1 VKEKLNSWRIIK
13 GYFEL
18 LESGRVIK
26 RNYGKYPVPE
36 TLKKLIDLQK
46 DLEQKG
52 LLPYGDLLGLYFSL
66 AEVDD
71 RYLNTPIDLIAFAR
85 PGSDGIHFGFLT
97 DFGLVEDLE
106 EAYIVRVSP
115 MDFDDPVKIVAR
127 NLRDFLKLLCSYPAS
142 LEVLE
147 INSTEE
153 DFKRAENIAAEDPV
167 SPEVRDIFKNAFDLE
182 PIGDLFLFFKRLKE
196 ARAKATVLKTGDGI
210 GIVNKISGAESH
222 STLEIS
228 RERDL
233 ELQQVE
239 EFFRTSTPEAKL
251 RLLRDAQSY
260 GLVFD
265 NEEVKQF
272 LKKQLLTMDL
282 IDEAARI
289 LYP

>member
-1 VKEKLNSWRIIK
+1 
-13 GYFEL
+13 
-18 LESGRVIK
+18 VIK

-66 AEVDD
+66 AKVDE
-71 RYLNTPIDLIAFAR
+71 RYLNTPIDLIVFAR

-97 DFGLVEDLE
+97 DFGLVENLE

-127 NLRDFLKLLCSYPAS
+127 NLRDFLQLLCSYPAS

-147 INSTEE
+147 MNSTVG
-153 DFKRAENIAAEDPV
+153 DLKRAENIAAEDPV

-182 PIGDLFLFFKRLKE
+182 PIGDLFLFFKSLKE
-196 ARAKATVLKTGDGI
+196 SRAKATVLGTGDGI
-210 GIVNKISGAESH
+210 GIVNRISGAESH
-222 STLEIS
+222 SKLQTS

-233 ELQQVE
+233 ELKQVQK
-239 EFFRTSTPEAKL
+239 FFRTATPEAKL
-251 RLLRDAQSY
+251 GFFRDALSY
-260 GLVFD
+260 GLIFD

-272 LKKQLLTMDL
+272 VKRQLLSMGL
-282 IDEAARI
+282 IDEATRI

>member
-1 VKEKLNSWRIIK
+1 V
-13 GYFEL
+13 
-18 LESGRVIK
+18 VK
-26 RNYGKYPVPE
+26 RNYGKYPIPE
-36 TLKKLIDLQK
+36 TLKQLIDLQK
-46 DLEQKG
+46 DLEQKD

-66 AEVDD
+66 ADVNE
-71 RYLNTPIDLIAFAR
+71 RYLNTPIDLISFAR

-97 DFGLVEDLE
+97 DFGLVENLE

-127 NLRDFLKLLCSYPAS
+127 NLRDFLQLLCSYPAS

-147 INSTEE
+147 MNSTV
-153 DFKRAENIAAEDPV
+153 DDVARAKTNADDYPA
-167 SPEVRDIFKNAFDLE
+167 SKEVRDIFMDALDLE
-182 PIGDLFLFFKRLKE
+182 PIGDLSLYLKSLKE
-196 ARAKATVLKTGDGI
+196 SRAKATVLKTGDGI
-210 GIVNKISGAESH
+210 GIVNRISGAESH

-233 ELQQVE
+233 ELNQVE
-239 EFFRTSTPEAKL
+239 EFFRTATPEAKL
-251 RLLRDAQSY
+251 RFVRDAQSY

-272 LKKQLLTMDL
+272 LEKQLLSMDL